1 VVARSGGTIELM
13 TDYGFGHQSVEVFS
27 VSDAARVTINGNV
40 VTIDP
45 TSALLPSTGYH
56 LGFNN
61 ALADNAGN
69 AFSYTHGQY
78 NFTTSAAPDTTA
90 PTASTFSP
98 ADEATAVAIGAN
110 VVVTFSEAIQRGAG
124 SIVLKKADGTTVAS
138 YAQSSTEV
146 TVSGNVLT
154 INPASDLSFSTGYKV
169 EFAAGAVQDVTG
181 NNYAGTTSY
190 NFTTGSATNST
201 APNVKFW
208 KNNALTPSE
217 IKKTEAVNL
226 SDAIAI
232 LKMIVGLNVNSIN
245 VPLSPYQAIAADFD
259 QNGAVELSD
268 AIGVLK
274 MVVGLNAPS
283 PAWKYFDDEQLTL
296 AYSASQSLTPK
307 SWTTTSAWP
316 TSASPATAW

>member
-1 VVARSGGTIELM
+1 M
-13 TDYGFGHQSVEVFS
+13 TDYGFGHQSVEMFS
-27 VSDAARVTINGNV
+27 VSDATRVTINGNV

-78 NFTTSAAPDTTA
+78 NFIT
-90 PTASTFSP
+90 
-98 ADEATAVAIGAN
+98 GA
-110 VVVTFSEAIQRGAG
+110 
-124 SIVLKKADGTTVAS
+124 
-138 YAQSSTEV
+138 
-146 TVSGNVLT
+146 
-154 INPASDLSFSTGYKV
+154 
-169 EFAAGAVQDVTG
+169 
-181 NNYAGTTSY
+181 
-190 NFTTGSATNST
+190 ATNST
-201 APNVKFW
+201 TPSVKFW
-208 KNNALTPSE
+208 KNNTLTPSE

-226 SDAIAI
+226 SDAIAV

-283 PAWKYFDDEQLTL
+283 PAWKYFDDEKLTL
-296 AYSASQSLTPK
+296 AYSASQSLSPK
-307 SWTTTSAWP
+307 SWTATSAVAD
-316 TSASPATAW
+316 ASNVNESVKLVGVLTGDVDGSWLGQ